1 MRFLKGFTLICLIV
15 LPLSAS
21 AKIKMQSFN
30 SPEGKFSIMGPPQFQ
45 KNSQSIP
52 TKVGNIELVTYTSSD
67 SKSGTAFIVG
77 YSDYPAELVKLS
89 NPQKLLESAKNG
101 QVSKTKGKLVSEKQI
116 SIQGYPGIEV
126 QIASEMGVTLYGR
139 LYMIENRLYQILSA
153 VPSSQKLDNE
163 IAQYLESFQLTK

>member
-1 MRFLKGFTLICLIV
+1 MRLLQSLALIYLLV
-15 LPLSAS
+15 LPLSGS
-21 AKIKMQSFN
+21 AKIKMQTFK
-30 SPEGKFSIMGPPQFQ
+30 SPEGKFSILGPAQFQ

-52 TKVGNIELVTYTSSD
+52 TKVGNIELVTYTASD

-89 NPQKLLESAKNG
+89 NPQKLLESAKTG

-126 QIASEMGVTLYGR
+126 QIVSEMGVTLHGR

-153 VPSSQKLDNE
+153 VPTSQKLDNE
-163 IAQYLESFQLTK
+163 ITQYLESFQLTK